1 MTDGRSHESRSTG
14 GLCKPGR
21 QGNRFSPRT
30 PRRTQPCA
38 HRDVSPAHLI
48 LASWPPEAEEDNFVV
63 FRITE
68 LVYSVTA
75 AVGNLCVLP
84 RMCYRMERRDPVQE
98 IFGIQ
103 YWQGLVPVGWG
114 EERGRG
120 LRVNRRSLTCVPERR
135 TVLLTEIEGEAEGAR
150 RGEFG
155 VC

>member
-1 MTDGRSHESRSTG
+1 M
-14 GLCKPGR
+14 
-21 QGNRFSPRT
+21 
-30 PRRTQPCA
+30 
-38 HRDVSPAHLI
+38 
-48 LASWPPEAEEDNFVV
+48 V

-75 AVGNLCVLP
+75 AVGNSCVLP
-84 RMCYRMERRDPVQE
+84 RMCCRMERRDPVQE